1 MKTTHHALI
10 CASLAAA
17 LLFVLPT
24 AWAQM
29 NEDEETYDASSGGTG
44 MMPPG
49 HMSQGGQGGMMAQMS
64 AEHLKQR
71 LGLTDEQTAKLKE
84 LRRAYLKETVMQTAK
99 IRVAELELVDLLD
112 DKKLDM
118 SKIEKKVKETEA
130 LRSELTLSRVRS
142 LMKSAEFL
150 TPEQFEKLRAMTV
163 RRLGTANPHGP
174 MGNMERGKM
183 GPPSE
188 SNPHG
193 SPGMMPGQGAMPGMM
208 NPHQ

>member
-29 NEDEETYDASSGGTG
+29 NEDEETYDAPSGGTG

-49 HMSQGGQGGMMAQMS
+49 HMGQSSMTTQMS

-84 LRRAYLKETVMQTAK
+84 LRRTYLKETVMQTAK
-99 IRVAELELVDLLD
+99 IKVAELELGDLLD
-112 DKKLDM
+112 DKKLDL
-118 SKIEKKVKETEA
+118 SKIEKKIKEAEA

-142 LMKSAEFL
+142 LMKSADFL

-163 RRLGTANPHGP
+163 RRLGANPHGP
-174 MGNMERGKM
+174 MGPMEKGKM
-183 GPPSE
+183 GPPSS

-193 SPGMMPGQGAMPGMM
+193 GQGMAPGQGMMPEPM
-208 NPHQ
+208 NPRK